1 MARPVSGEIKTCE
14 IRREQKNG
22 SIYVY
27 AREYIYDPV
36 KRQNKTLRDT
46 LLYKIVDGVQMPTRP
61 KKKPVAQAAANE
73 NNENQE
79 QKEETLTATKKRTGA
94 AKILDVVGEKSG
106 IDQALY
112 DITHVGDAK
121 KILSLAR
128 FLVCTDGHT
137 LPYITEW
144 QLTHALPYEDGI
156 TEDIYG
162 DLFKRIGLNFELSQK
177 YFKKRID
184 WCKCGLLIAYDS
196 TTEGTYSQKLDNARY
211 GYNKEGLK
219 LPVIKFLV
227 LYSINDGQPIAYAR
241 QSGNQSDMA
250 SIHNAIM
257 QFKALGVDVSAIEL
271 VTDNGYYSNDNLSE
285 LITES
290 IAFITRVKLD
300 NNWVKEEIDK
310 HFDELKQ
317 PSNYF
322 TQDQNVSGIVIPVAR
337 EFTRTCKRS
346 DKRTGIKKG
355 DTIRFKATVYL
366 YLYFN
371 EDIKTHEDR
380 EFRKEVASFQADI
393 NNGFC
398 LDEFNVQAKAK
409 AKKFLRINEG
419 ENKTSTAIFNDD
431 AIKEAS
437 KYHGIMALVGSK
449 EQTPAEVYRKYRL
462 RGKIEQSFQIKK
474 DDCDGNRPRCQSDAV
489 YNGRLFVQFVAMGYY
504 DYLYGEINRI
514 KREVDDVLA
523 KRSAEKV
530 SADDL
535 RTYRQLKTWLHDLSL
550 ERILAWFDVYETSCV
565 SYKLKKRT
573 WTSSTTKRDQL
584 FLRLLGVKMP

>member
-27 AREYIYDPV
+27 EREYIYDPV

>member
-27 AREYIYDPV
+27 EREYIYDPV

-550 ERILAWFDVYETSCV
+550 ERILAWFDVYETSFV

>member
-27 AREYIYDPV
+27 EREYIYDPV

-112 DITHVGDAK
+112 DITNVGDAK

>member
-1 MARPVSGEIKTCE
+1 M
-14 IRREQKNG
+14 
-22 SIYVY
+22 
-27 AREYIYDPV
+27 REYIYDPV

-393 NNGFC
+393 NNGFS